1 MADRPVAREGE
12 PGPARL
18 SLPGSPPVRRGSN
31 GVPRAIA
38 QRRPKIENA
47 WSPRSRQLPSREA
60 RAPVGANAE
69 ENLMRAMGA
78 PRTRA
83 ITAALMLAIGVAA
96 CAADEDTN
104 APGELPSAEP
114 AAAPSE
120 GAEGPAEAPKEAAEE
135 TPWTPGFDAD
145 SPAELAKE
153 SPDGPGSPA
162 AEPEEDEEEA
172 PEADRE

>member
-12 PGPARL
+12 SGPARL

-47 WSPRSRQLPSREA
+47 LSPRSGQLPSREA
-60 RAPVGANAE
+60 RAPVGANAQ

-96 CAADEDTN
+96 CAADEDTS

-114 AAAPSE
+114 AAPSE

-135 TPWTPGFDAD
+135 TPWFDAG

-153 SPDGPGSPA
+153 SLDGPGSPA

>member
-47 WSPRSRQLPSREA
+47 LSPRSGQLPSREA
-60 RAPVGANAE
+60 RALVVANAE

-96 CAADEDTN
+96 CAADEDTS
-104 APGELPSAEP
+104 AP
-114 AAAPSE
+114 
-120 GAEGPAEAPKEAAEE
+120 AEGPAEAPKEAAEE
-135 TPWTPGFDAD
+135 TPGFEAGP
-145 SPAELAKE
+145 PAEPAKE
-153 SPDGPGSPA
+153 SPDRSGPPA
-162 AEPEEDEEEA
+162 AEPEEEEA

>member
-12 PGPARL
+12 SGPARL

-47 WSPRSRQLPSREA
+47 LSPRSGQPPIREA
-60 RAPVGANAE
+60 RAPVVANAE

-78 PRTRA
+78 PRTWA

-96 CAADEDTN
+96 CAADEDTS

-135 TPWTPGFDAD
+135 TPRFEAGPL
-145 SPAELAKE
+145 AEPAKE
-153 SPDGPGSPA
+153 SPDGSGLPA
-162 AEPEEDEEEA
+162 AEPEEEEA
-172 PEADRE
+172 PESDRE